1 MKGHCMVAKFR
12 LAVAGAGMIGQR
24 HIEMIR
30 VNPKCVLSAIV
41 DPSPGAVD
49 YAKGLDVP
57 LFGSLETLFANAKPD
72 GIIIATPNALH
83 VAQGLA
89 CIAAGVPA
97 LIEKPVAHSLEAG
110 LELLAAAEAS
120 QVPMMVGHHRQHG
133 SIMAKAVEVVQ
144 SGVLGKIVTIVGT
157 TLFYKAESEG
167 YFDPPFT
174 WRREPGGGP
183 VMINMIH
190 EVGNMRA
197 LAGDIA
203 EVHAF
208 ASNATRQFA
217 VEDTVAITL
226 RFASGAVGTFAVS
239 DTAASDRNWEHT
251 SGEDTVR
258 FAAGHTSMDDCYY
271 VSGTWGSLAVPTMRL
286 TRYLKDE
293 DRSWHKPLRKSTLP
307 VDAIDPLAAQIEN
320 FCNVLSGSAQPRVTI
335 RDGVK
340 NLRVVD
346 AILRSANSGQTV
358 RVPG

>member
-1 MKGHCMVAKFR
+1 MTQLR

-30 VNPKCVLSAIV
+30 ANPKCVLSAIV
-41 DPSPGAVD
+41 DPAPGAVS

-57 LFGSLETLFANAKPD
+57 LFDSLAALFASSKPD

-83 VAQGLA
+83 VEQGLA
-89 CIAAGVPA
+89 CIAAGVAA
-97 LIEKPVAHSLEAG
+97 LIEKPVAHTLEAG

-120 QVPMMVGHHRQHG
+120 QVAMMVGHHRQHG
-133 SIMAKAVEVVQ
+133 SIMAKAVEVVH
-144 SGVLGKIVTIVGT
+144 SGVLGKIVAIVGT

-197 LAGDIA
+197 LAGDIV

-217 VEDTVAITL
+217 VDDTVAITM

-251 SGEDTVR
+251 SGEDNAQ
-258 FAAGHTSMDDCYY
+258 FGQGHTSTGDCYY

-293 DRSWHKPLRKSTLP
+293 DRSWHKPLDKTTIPLA
-307 VDAIDPLAAQIEN
+307 VIDPLAAQIEN
-320 FCNVLSGSAQPRVTI
+320 FCAVIGGTAAPRVTI
-335 RDGVK
+335 RDGVQ

-346 AILRSANSGQTV
+346 AILRSAKSGQTV
-358 RVPG
+358 RVGT